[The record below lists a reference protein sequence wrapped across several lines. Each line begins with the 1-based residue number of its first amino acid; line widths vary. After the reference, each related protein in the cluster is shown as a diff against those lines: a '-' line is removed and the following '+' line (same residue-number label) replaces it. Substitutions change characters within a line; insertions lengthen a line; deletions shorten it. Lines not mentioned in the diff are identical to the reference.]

1 MKIAKTLLAAVL
13 GTATLAAC
21 ATSEAERPKPQK
33 DVLMK
38 SVTIP
43 VEGMACDSCAARIQK
58 NLARID
64 GVVAADV
71 SFDAKHAVVQYDA
84 RKLEP
89 KRLASAISGLGFQ
102 VGTPVEA
109 TP

>member
-1 MKIAKTLLAAVL
+1 MIARSFLAVLLAVTSVL
-13 GTATLAAC
+13 GC
-21 ATSEAERPKPQK
+21 GMSEAEHQKPQK

-43 VEGMACDSCAARIQK
+43 VEGMACDSCANRIKK

-64 GVVAADV
+64 GVLDANV
-71 SFDAKHAVVQYDA
+71 SFDNKHAVIQYDA

-89 KRLASAISGLGFQ
+89 KRLASAISGLGFKT
-102 VGTPVEA
+102 GTPVEA